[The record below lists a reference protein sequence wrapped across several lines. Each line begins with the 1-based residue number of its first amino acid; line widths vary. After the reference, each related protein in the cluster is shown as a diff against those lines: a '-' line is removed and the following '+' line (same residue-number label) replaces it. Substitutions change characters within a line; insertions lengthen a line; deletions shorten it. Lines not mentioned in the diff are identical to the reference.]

1 MTNTLIGEQIS
12 RQINF
17 FAANIYRR
25 FFFVEETY
33 DHVRGN
39 GRGSSFTDMQ
49 ILDDAWKI
57 AENCVNEFFTNL
69 PPKTWTSMQ
78 YNDLLPA

>member
-1 MTNTLIGEQIS
+1 MTNTLIVEQIS

-17 FAANIYRR
+17 FAGNIYQR

-39 GRGSSFTDMQ
+39 GRGSSFTNMQ
-49 ILDDAWKI
+49 
-57 AENCVNEFFTNL
+57 V
-69 PPKTWTSMQ
+69 
-78 YNDLLPA
+78 

>member
-39 GRGSSFTDMQ
+39 GRGPSFTDMQ
-49 ILDDAWKI
+49 I
-57 AENCVNEFFTNL
+57 
-69 PPKTWTSMQ
+69 
-78 YNDLLPA
+78 